1 MEDQRMEDS
10 PSSTATAHGTPP
22 PTATLCH
29 LCHPPLLAAAA
40 TAAAAVAQWP
50 TSAAAGGQ
58 SPKSCGQS
66 CGLKINNIEKSVSLD
81 HTRRCIHTY
90 NKNIQIHPRIHST
103 VNVIRTCLF
112 ILLSVLKVAQ
122 RVPPT
127 CTITT
132 SRTADNTTFLRQ
144 HRLELS
150 STARCVQC
158 VVFVYPRLLVCL
170 LVGHFSGA
178 GSGAQVVDVAP
189 P

>member
-22 PTATLCH
+22 PTVTLCH

-50 TSAAAGGQ
+50 TSAAAGGGQ
-58 SPKSCGQS
+58 SCGQS
-66 CGLKINNIEKSVSLD
+66 LKINNIEQSVSLD
-81 HTRRCIHTY
+81 HTRHCIHTY
-90 NKNIQIHPRIHST
+90 NKNIQIYPRIHST

-112 ILLSVLKVAQ
+112 ILLSVLEVAQ

-127 CTITT
+127 CTRQT

>member
-1 MEDQRMEDS
+1 MGVPYWWLPRREEGERLGESS
-10 PSSTATAHGTPP
+10 PIIKRSAKK
-22 PTATLCH
+22 
-29 LCHPPLLAAAA
+29 PL
-40 TAAAAVAQWP
+40 
-50 TSAAAGGQ
+50 GGCCRRTWYLKV
-58 SPKSCGQS
+58 KSD
-66 CGLKINNIEKSVSLD
+66 KNVSLD
-81 HTRRCIHTY
+81 RTRPCMDTY
-90 NKNIQIHPRIHST
+90 NKNIKIHPRIHST

-127 CTITT
+127 CTRQT

>member
-1 MEDQRMEDS
+1 MEDQRMEDQRMADS
-10 PSSTATAHGTPP
+10 PSSTATAHGTPSP
-22 PTATLCH
+22 MAT

-50 TSAAAGGQ
+50 TSAAAGG
-58 SPKSCGQS
+58 GQS
-66 CGLKINNIEKSVSLD
+66 CGLKINNIEQSVSLD
-81 HTRRCIHTY
+81 DTRRCIHTY
-90 NKNIQIHPRIHST
+90 NKNIQIYPRIHST
-103 VNVIRTCLF
+103 VNVIRTCLC
-112 ILLSVLKVAQ
+112 ILLSVLEVAQ

-127 CTITT
+127 CTRQT